1 MFTIKSYLQYKNT
14 PDGKPRVLKLPK
26 EYQFFIKKTDV
37 TPKNILTYQ
46 PIIIEKE
53 YLTFFDTDYCEQ
65 IEVLLEDCKPLL
77 TVEIDGSEWT
87 EGDIAKNTYYTS
99 EWYKEYYFKYGV
111 AGFNINCGLEF
122 RNIYIKLLKNS
133 KKEIVQQLRS
143 GGGSSTKASK
153 TDYIGMLK
161 KGSFFDD
168 PEKWSKLLWNCSELE
183 GWKKIFD
190 ILNIKN

>member
-77 TVEIDGSEWT
+77 TVEIDGVECT
-87 EGDIAKNTYYTS
+87 EGDIIT
-99 EWYKEYYFKYGV
+99 EQF
-111 AGFNINCGLEF
+111 C
-122 RNIYIKLLKNS
+122 
-133 KKEIVQQLRS
+133 
-143 GGGSSTKASK
+143 
-153 TDYIGMLK
+153 K
-161 KGSFFDD
+161 KGCFETYMFSFKNGKIEQEKFDYKFDFDFCTFDSVEKQEKQYKKIVSIFGKIKPEKNVVASFFDD
-168 PEKWSKLLWNCSELE
+168 PKKWSKLLWNCTESE
-183 GWKKIFD
+183 GWGKIFN